1 MPLPPPGD
9 PVRPVYLAARSLRLL
24 GVLFLL
30 IGLLSLLP
38 WVKPALHQV
47 RPLPPA
53 PPGTFV
59 TAVSHA
65 LPGALYLVCAAALL
79 RGTRAGVFAAM
90 GLAMAHFILVVGNLA
105 RFVQLLVT
113 REASP
118 GFLFIALTIGFLTV
132 AALAQLMY
140 HLVKSL
146 RVLRAPTADLES
158 PPLDQPTAGA
168 DRRPGRL

>member
-1 MPLPPPGD
+1 MPLPPVGD

-24 GVLFLL
+24 GALFLVL
-30 IGLLSLLP
+30 GGLTVAMAPKQGYRLSE
-38 WVKPALHQV
+38 
-47 RPLPPA
+47 LPPS
-53 PPGTFV
+53 V
-59 TAVSHA
+59 VITALSHA
-65 LPGALYLVCAAALL
+65 LPGALYLVCAVALL

-105 RFVQLLVT
+105 RFVQLMVL

-118 GFLFIALTIGFLTV
+118 RFLFVALTVGFLTV

-146 RVLRAPTADLES
+146 RVLRAPSVDVET
-158 PPLDQPTAGA
+158 
-168 DRRPGRL
+168 PGPDC